1 MLNKLSVFFKYADDS
16 TSTAPVS
23 SNSDPSDHLE
33 ELFLNWS
40 RENNMICNP
49 SKCMELVV
57 RKKKNNTHYVYG
69 ASESDLLLFIIQ
81 RFLDRCHK
89 HRFVSSPVPIN
100 DLFYDC
106 KILKAISSVDNHPR
120 GSYLPPTKENKY
132 DLRKKQYALPKV
144 NTERFMTSYVNR
156 LIIKHKIR

>member
-1 MLNKLSVFFKYADDS
+1 
-16 TSTAPVS
+16 
-23 SNSDPSDHLE
+23 
-33 ELFLNWS
+33 
-40 RENNMICNP
+40 MICNP

-69 ASESDLLLFIIQ
+69 ASESDLNIIQ
-81 RFLDRCHK
+81 PFLDRCHK
-89 HRFVSSPVPIN
+89 HRFVSSPVPVN

-106 KILKAISSVDNHPR
+106 KILKAISSVDNHPL

-132 DLRKKQYALPKV
+132 DLRKKQCALPKV
-144 NTERFMTSYVNR
+144 NAERFMTSYVNR